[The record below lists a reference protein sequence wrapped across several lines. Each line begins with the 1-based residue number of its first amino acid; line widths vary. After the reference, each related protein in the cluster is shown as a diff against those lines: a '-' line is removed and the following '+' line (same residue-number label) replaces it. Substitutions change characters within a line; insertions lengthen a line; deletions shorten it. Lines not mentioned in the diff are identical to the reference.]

1 MRHPG
6 SSPAGL
12 QQAFLCPGL
21 WWLDRLSI
29 DQTNPPMQAAI
40 LGRRRAQALPRL
52 GQTMLLSLKRGRTHE
67 GEEFMPAYAKT
78 GAVIAVLLA
87 IGAGEACAQVKL
99 GAVLSVT
106 GPASFLGDPEKKTLE
121 MYVDHI
127 NTKGGVNGQK
137 LQLVVY
143 DDGADA
149 NAARTFATRLV
160 EEDNVVAMVGGTT
173 TGATL
178 AMIPVFE
185 EAQIPL
191 ISLAGAVQVIEPVRK
206 WVFKTP
212 HTDRMACQK
221 IFADLKQ
228 RNLTTIALIS
238 GTDAFGKSMRDQCV
252 AVAPQAGISIA
263 HEESYGPRD
272 SDMTPQLTNIKGKP
286 GVQAV
291 INPGFGQ
298 GPAIVTRNY
307 RQLGITLPLY
317 QSHGVASKQFIE
329 LAGAAADGVRLP
341 ASALLVA
348 EKLPANDPQ
357 KPVVVAYTDNYQQ
370 KTGQPVSTFG
380 GHAYDGL
387 MVFVEAAKRAGSFD
401 KAKVRDEIEK
411 TKDFIGTGGIV
422 NMSPNDHLGLDLSA
436 FRMLEIKGGDWTLVQ

>member
-1 MRHPG
+1 
-6 SSPAGL
+6 
-12 QQAFLCPGL
+12 
-21 WWLDRLSI
+21 
-29 DQTNPPMQAAI
+29 
-40 LGRRRAQALPRL
+40 
-52 GQTMLLSLKRGRTHE
+52 
-67 GEEFMPAYAKT
+67 MPAYANI

-87 IGAGEACAQVKL
+87 IGAGQACAQVKL

-121 MYVDHI
+121 MYVDAI
-127 NTKGGVNGQK
+127 NAKGGVNGQK

-160 EEDNVVAMVGGTT
+160 EEDKVVAMVGGTT

-178 AMIPVFE
+178 AMMPVFE

-191 ISLAGAVQVIEPVRK
+191 ISLAGAVQIIEPVRK

-272 SDMTPQLTNIKGKP
+272 SDMTPQLTNIKGKA

-291 INPGFGQ
+291 VNPGFGQ

-307 RQLGITLPLY
+307 RQLGIALPLY

-329 LAGAAADGVRLP
+329 LAGPAADGVRLP
-341 ASALLVA
+341 AAALLVA
-348 EKLPANDPQ
+348 EKLPDNDAQ
-357 KPVVVAYTDNYQQ
+357 KPVVVAYTQTYQQ

-387 MVFVEAAKRAGSFD
+387 MIFVEAAKRAGSFD
-401 KAKVRDEIEK
+401 SAKVRDEIEK
-411 TKDFIGTGGIV
+411 TKNFIGTGGIV

-436 FRMLEIKGGDWTLVQ
+436 FRMLEIKAGDWTLVQ

>member
-1 MRHPG
+1 MPG
-6 SSPAGL
+6 
-12 QQAFLCPGL
+12 
-21 WWLDRLSI
+21 
-29 DQTNPPMQAAI
+29 
-40 LGRRRAQALPRL
+40 
-52 GQTMLLSLKRGRTHE
+52 
-67 GEEFMPAYAKT
+67 YAK
-78 GAVIAVLLA
+78 AAVVIALWLA
-87 IGAGEACAQVKL
+87 SGVGEASAQVKL

-121 MYVDHI
+121 MYVDEI
-127 NTKGGVNGQK
+127 NAKGGVNGQK

-149 NAARTFATRLV
+149 NAARTFATRLI
-160 EEDNVVAMVGGTT
+160 EEDKIIAMVGGTT

-191 ISLAGAVQVIEPVRK
+191 ISLAGAVQIIDPVRK

-212 HTDRMACQK
+212 HTDKMACEK

-228 RNLTTIALIS
+228 RNLTSVALIS

-252 AVAPQAGISIA
+252 AVAPQAGITIA

-286 GVQAV
+286 AVQAV

-307 RQLGITLPLY
+307 RQLGIALPLY

-329 LAGAAADGVRLP
+329 LAGPAADGVRLP
-341 ASALLVA
+341 AAALLVA
-348 EKLPANDPQ
+348 EKLPDNDPQ
-357 KPVVVAYTDNYQQ
+357 KPVVVAYTRTYQQ
-370 KTGQPVSTFG
+370 KTGQAVSTFG

-387 MVFVEAAKRAGSFD
+387 MIFVEAAKRAGSFD
-401 KAKVRDEIEK
+401 KAKVREEIEK
-411 TKDFIGTGGIV
+411 TQNFIGTGGVV
-422 NMSPNDHLGLDLSA
+422 NMSPRDHLGLDLSA

>member
-1 MRHPG
+1 
-6 SSPAGL
+6 
-12 QQAFLCPGL
+12 
-21 WWLDRLSI
+21 
-29 DQTNPPMQAAI
+29 
-40 LGRRRAQALPRL
+40 
-52 GQTMLLSLKRGRTHE
+52 
-67 GEEFMPAYAKT
+67 MPAYAKM
-78 GAVIAVLLA
+78 GAVIAILLA
-87 IGAGEACAQVKL
+87 IGAGQACAQVKL

-121 MYVDHI
+121 MYVDDI
-127 NTKGGVNGQK
+127 NAKGGVNGQK

-160 EEDNVVAMVGGTT
+160 EEDKVVAMVGGTT

-178 AMIPVFE
+178 AMMPVFE

-191 ISLAGAVQVIEPVRK
+191 ISLAGAVQIIEPVRK

-272 SDMTPQLTNIKGKP
+272 SDMTPQLTNIKGKA

-307 RQLGITLPLY
+307 RQLGIALPLY

-329 LAGAAADGVRLP
+329 LAGPAADGVRLP
-341 ASALLVA
+341 AAALLVA
-348 EKLPANDPQ
+348 EKLPDNDAQ
-357 KPVVVAYTDNYQQ
+357 KPVVVAYTQTYQQ

-387 MVFVEAAKRAGSFD
+387 MILVEAARRAGSFD
-401 KAKVRDEIEK
+401 TAKVRGEIEN
-411 TKDFIGTGGIV
+411 TKNFIGTGGIV

-436 FRMLEIKGGDWTLVQ
+436 FRMLEIKAGDWTLVQ